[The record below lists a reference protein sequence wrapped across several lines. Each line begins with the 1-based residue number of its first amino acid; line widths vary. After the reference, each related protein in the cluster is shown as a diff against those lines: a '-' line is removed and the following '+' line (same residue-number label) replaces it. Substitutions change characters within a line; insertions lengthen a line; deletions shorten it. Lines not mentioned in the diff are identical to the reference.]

1 MIRKSLFALAA
12 AMMTVGAFSS
22 TLAVMTSQPS
32 SSSSA
37 LIA

>member
-12 AMMTVGAFSS
+12 TLMTVSAFSG
-22 TLAVMTSQPS
+22 TLAVMAAQPS
-32 SSSSA
+32 